1 MEDERNYTAR
11 IYDVDMNFNPHI
23 GVTYFKGKADL
34 FNLKER
40 NIVATMEFAYED
52 SGEPLRYSLSE
63 PLDEDVRVIFGEH
76 VIAELEHWLCAWW
89 GMDFYIIKKMAM
101 VLWNGYGV
109 VPPGNEVNE

>member
-40 NIVATMEFAYED
+40 NIVATMEFA
-52 SGEPLRYSLSE
+52 
-63 PLDEDVRVIFGEH
+63 
-76 VIAELEHWLCAWW
+76 
-89 GMDFYIIKKMAM
+89 
-101 VLWNGYGV
+101 
-109 VPPGNEVNE
+109 